1 MIVDLPDTETSRV
14 NAALIELRKT
24 GGAVALGRV
33 LTLIVAVDEL
43 DAETAIV
50 AANDASR
57 EHPCRILVLALGNR
71 RSQSRLDAQVRV
83 GGDAGAGE
91 VVVLRLHGRLAEH
104 GESVVVPLL
113 LPDAPV
119 VAWWPSDA
127 PTRPSTDPIGRLAN
141 RRITD
146 VGETRRPSRALD
158 DRRRDY
164 TPGDTDMAW
173 TRITNWRAMLAATL
187 DQPPYDV
194 VQSASVTAT
203 GDSASGEL
211 LAGWLA
217 MMLDCPVSRHRGGSA
232 GVSEVRLER
241 ASGTISLTRP
251 DGVNAVLRKP
261 GKAPRTLSLP
271 RRTLAECLAEEL
283 RRLDPDEVYAEAL
296 TVGTTRVTQGGPRRI
311 SPIADNRL
319 DPIRSTRVPGAA
331 RTKRTFRDDGSP
343 VTVDDAAAGELP
355 KDWSRMAEPV
365 DGSPG
370 SAADNRAAA
379 TRATGRPKAT
389 PVTATAAPAAPA
401 RTAPVTSTPT
411 RATKTTVT
419 PTRATR
425 TGAGPAGAAAGRT
438 ATKAATRARKATP

>member
-1 MIVDLPDTETSRV
+1 VIVDLPDTETAKV
-14 NAALIELRKT
+14 NAALIELRKS
-24 GGAVALGRV
+24 GGSVALGRV
-33 LTLIVAVDEL
+33 LTLIVAVDEI
-43 DAETAIV
+43 DAEPAIV

-91 VVVLRLHGRLAEH
+91 VVVLRLHGRLADH

-127 PTRPSTDPIGRLAN
+127 PTRPSADPIGRLAH

-146 VGETRRPSRALD
+146 VGETKRPARALD

-194 VQSASVTAT
+194 VRSASVTAT

-217 MMLDCPVSRHRGGSA
+217 MMLDCPVTRHRGGTA

-241 ASGTISLTRP
+241 ASGTIALTRP
-251 DGVNAVLRKP
+251 DGLNAVLVTP
-261 GKAPRTLSLP
+261 GKKPRTLSLP
-271 RRTLAECLAEEL
+271 RRRLAECLAEEL

-296 TVGTTRVTQGGPRRI
+296 TVGTTRITQGGPRKI
-311 SPIADNRL
+311 SPLPADGL
-319 DPIRSTRVPGAA
+319 PTRSTRAPAPLRPRRA
-331 RTKRTFRDDGSP
+331 
-343 VTVDDAAAGELP
+343 AAAGEATGP
-355 KDWSRMAEPV
+355 GEHPTEPGADHVGDPQPSTVDAAPAGQVPADWSRMAEPV

-370 SAADNRAAA
+370 PAGSDSSGGSTGSDRSAGSDASAGSD
-379 TRATGRPKAT
+379 GSDAT
-389 PVTATAAPAAPA
+389 P
-401 RTAPVTSTPT
+401 
-411 RATKTTVT
+411 
-419 PTRATR
+419 
-425 TGAGPAGAAAGRT
+425 GAAGGRT
-438 ATKAATRARKATP
+438 P

>member
-1 MIVDLPDTETSRV
+1 VIVDLPDTETAKV
-14 NAALIELRKT
+14 NAALIELRKS
-24 GGAVALGRV
+24 GGSVALGRV
-33 LTLIVAVDEL
+33 LTLIVAVDEI
-43 DAETAIV
+43 DAEPAIV

-83 GGDAGAGE
+83 GGDAGVGE
-91 VVVLRLHGRLAEH
+91 VVVLRLHGRLADH

-127 PTRPSTDPIGRLAN
+127 PTRPSADPIGRLAH

-146 VGETRRPSRALD
+146 VGETKRPARALD

-194 VQSASVTAT
+194 VRSASVTAT

-217 MMLDCPVSRHRGGSA
+217 MMLDCPVTRHRGGTA

-241 ASGTISLTRP
+241 SSGTIALTRP
-251 DGVNAVLRKP
+251 DGLNAVLVTP
-261 GKAPRTLSLP
+261 GKKPRTLSLP
-271 RRTLAECLAEEL
+271 RRRLAECLAEEL

-296 TVGTTRVTQGGPRRI
+296 TVGTTRITQGGPRKI
-311 SPIADNRL
+311 GPLPAGGL
-319 DPIRSTRVPGAA
+319 PTRSTRAPSPPRPRRSAASGEQPTGSGGQPTGPGGEP
-331 RTKRTFRDDGSP
+331 TGSGADQVTGP
-343 VTVDDAAAGELP
+343 QPSTVDAAPAGQVP
-355 KDWSRMAEPV
+355 ADWSRMAEPV
-365 DGSPG
+365 NGSPG
-370 SAADNRAAA
+370 PAGSDGSDSSAGSDGSDSSAGSA
-379 TRATGRPKAT
+379 GPGAT
-389 PVTATAAPAAPA
+389 PGVVREGAP
-401 RTAPVTSTPT
+401 
-411 RATKTTVT
+411 
-419 PTRATR
+419 
-425 TGAGPAGAAAGRT
+425 
-438 ATKAATRARKATP
+438 

>member
-1 MIVDLPDTETSRV
+1 MIVDLPDTETAKV
-14 NAALIELRKT
+14 NAALIELRKS
-24 GGAVALGRV
+24 GGSVALGRV
-33 LTLIVAVDEL
+33 LTLIVAVDEI
-43 DAETAIV
+43 DAEPAIV

-91 VVVLRLHGRLAEH
+91 VVVLRLHGRLADH

-127 PTRPSTDPIGRLAN
+127 PTRPSADPIGRLAH

-146 VGETRRPSRALD
+146 VGETKRPARALD

-194 VQSASVTAT
+194 VRSASVTAT

-217 MMLDCPVSRHRGGSA
+217 MMLDCPVTRHRGGTA

-241 ASGTISLTRP
+241 ASGTIALTRP
-251 DGVNAVLRKP
+251 DGLNAVLVTP
-261 GKAPRTLSLP
+261 GKKARTLSLP
-271 RRTLAECLAEEL
+271 RRRLAECLAEEL

-296 TVGTTRVTQGGPRRI
+296 TVGTTRITQGGPRKI
-311 SPIADNRL
+311 SSLPADGL
-319 DPIRSTRVPGAA
+319 PTRSTRAPAPPRPRRAAAPGDQPTGPGAQP
-331 RTKRTFRDDGSP
+331 TPPGLDQVSDPQPS
-343 VTVDDAAAGELP
+343 TVDAAPAGQVP
-355 KDWSRMAEPV
+355 ADWSRMAEPV

-370 SAADNRAAA
+370 PAGSDASAGSDRSAGSDASA
-379 TRATGRPKAT
+379 GSDGSDGSDAT
-389 PVTATAAPAAPA
+389 P
-401 RTAPVTSTPT
+401 
-411 RATKTTVT
+411 
-419 PTRATR
+419 
-425 TGAGPAGAAAGRT
+425 GAAREE
-438 ATKAATRARKATP
+438 TP